1 MEAGYFV
8 GPDILFTIS
17 AVSGAMAGLAPHR
30 SVGEDDPLD
39 ALVDGVCLDLAQ
51 VAGREVRGDPLDLDE
66 GHQIGEGLADADPKG
81 GDL

>member
-1 MEAGYFV
+1 MV
-8 GPDILFTIS
+8 GL
-17 AVSGAMAGLAPHR
+17 PHR
-30 SVGEDDPLD
+30 SVGEDDVLD

-66 GHQIGEGLADADPKG
+66 GHQIGEGFLTQIQR